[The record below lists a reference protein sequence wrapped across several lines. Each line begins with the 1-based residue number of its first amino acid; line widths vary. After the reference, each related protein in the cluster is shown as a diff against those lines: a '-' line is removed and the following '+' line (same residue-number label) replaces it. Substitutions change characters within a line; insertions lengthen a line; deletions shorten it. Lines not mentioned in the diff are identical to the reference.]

1 MALSQSSGG
10 QDAAGALRVLQS
22 EVAGQWLLRGD
33 DWSYRAD
40 VEAALHV
47 LSAEVKAQ
55 WHIAMAEQLRCLA
68 VGAPVQASAAT
79 AHTSEGEHSYYSR
92 LSNDELLCDLEAVQ
106 HQLYP
111 PDECITGF
119 EQLPMHALLT
129 RIAQLQR
136 HPSQQR
142 RALEPVRE
150 ESSMILIGSSGVQ
163 KDSSTAFKGGS
174 VEHGVNPPPIVRRG
188 AEEAKPGRIEGVLW
202 VHEPDTDSLGQSR
215 AKTAQ
220 MPSVA
225 QLPLSQL
232 PPPAA
237 VPPSLYTWPRA
248 GRGSGQIVQVELK
261 QQSTLQA
268 MLTTVK
274 GQVDAVMRASSI
286 LTGLCDNLANTLELP
301 KSSRTHGQC
310 RAHLGPTARRPLRT
324 GASEGRSKYA
334 YSYTLARRRLPLQ
347 HR

>member
-1 MALSQSSGG
+1 
-10 QDAAGALRVLQS
+10 
-22 EVAGQWLLRGD
+22 
-33 DWSYRAD
+33 
-40 VEAALHV
+40 
-47 LSAEVKAQ
+47 
-55 WHIAMAEQLRCLA
+55 
-68 VGAPVQASAAT
+68 
-79 AHTSEGEHSYYSR
+79 
-92 LSNDELLCDLEAVQ
+92 
-106 HQLYP
+106 
-111 PDECITGF
+111 
-119 EQLPMHALLT
+119 MHALLT

-136 HPSQQR
+136 PPSQQR

-163 KDSSTAFKGGS
+163 EDSSTAFNGGS

-310 RAHLGPTARRPLRT
+310 RSHLGPTARRPLRT